1 MKTAI
6 ICIIGLVG
14 SWGHAAA
21 ESLLEGRV
29 RLDSGAPVPG
39 AQVLLFDLADLRAA
53 PLAATTDRSGQ
64 FTLPLATLGGALPER
79 FELGANYPN
88 PFNPSTMIPYQ
99 LPAAMY
105 VRLEV
110 FNILGQRI
118 ATLVDGERPAG
129 FHTAHWD
136 ATDAAGEAVAAG
148 VYLYRL
154 SGDGVQA
161 TRSMLLIDGQAGI
174 PSGRGGSSG
183 SGGEAGAGEDGEAA
197 SVYGLTVSGPE
208 LVPYVDPAFRV
219 QAGMAPLDLVVEAPG
234 RVPPAKAASSGGIL
248 GDVDNTG
255 DVDFFDALLV
265 ALYSRDSSIV
275 MPNNGDISLGDVNAD
290 GQVDLADAWAIAA
303 YLNDPSDPA
312 LPAGIGE
319 PAGPAASLSPDPSTV
334 TFADDGA
341 WHRFTVAAGEPV
353 SVVANPGAD
362 TPRLEITTRSGRGN
376 YCPAEADDDA
386 SREDGQAIYLSG
398 CATGTVAVELRR
410 EADGSVLRT
419 YTFEVTGSPADLVVE
434 SVSVSD
440 STLTPGQSFML
451 SATVRN
457 QGTGAASATT
467 LRWYRSSNRRITT
480 RDTQVGTD
488 AVGALAAAGTSAESI
503 RLTAPSNVGTY
514 YYGACVASVA
524 GESAGNNCS
533 AGVRVTV
540 EAASPDLIVELVSVS
555 DSTLTLGQSF
565 TLSATVRN
573 QGTAESAATT
583 LRYYRSSNRTI
594 SWQDTQVG
602 SDAVDGLAASATSAE
617 SISLTAPSS
626 EGTYYYGACVATVA
640 GEADTRNN
648 CSAAVT
654 ITVAVV
660 TPPGAGGVKNKM
672 YWAGSRGD
680 KIQRSNL
687 DGSGVEGLVTT
698 GLGFPAGIALDVSGG
713 KMYWTDHAQKIQR
726 SNLDGSGVEDLVTTG
741 LRRPHGIALDVSGG
755 KMYWTDLDTDKIQR
769 SNLDGSGVED
779 LVTGLGFPQ
788 GIALDVSGGKMYWTD
803 QHTEKIH
810 RSNLDGSGVEDL
822 VTGLGFPKGI
832 ALDVSG
838 GKMYWTDSVTRKIH
852 RSNLDGSGVEDLV
865 TGLGF
870 PQGIALDVSGGKMY
884 WTDAR
889 KIQRSNLDG
898 SGVEDLVTGLEY
910 YPGGIALGFGVPVEA
925 GTDLGVPAASVSD
938 NILTPGQSF
947 TLSATVHNWGTEP
960 AAATTLRYY
969 RSDDATID
977 NTDTEVGT
985 DAVRGLAAGGASDQS
1000 ISLTAPSS
1008 AGTSYYGACVESVS
1022 GERNTGNNCSSGVS
1036 VSHVPSPIVRIP
1048 DANLRAVIEAALG
1061 TASGA
1066 PITVAKMETL
1076 RGLRANYAG
1085 ISDLTGLEFATY
1097 LTNISL
1103 VDNNITD
1110 VSPLSGLTYLR
1121 GLQLAGNKIMD
1132 QSVLA
1137 SCLRSL
1143 TNLDLLT
1150 LGGTGFADISP
1161 LSGLTN
1167 LSVIELQQNGISD
1180 ISPLSGLTNLEALWL
1195 ESNNITDISPL
1206 GGLTNLISI
1215 VLLNNNITD
1224 LSPIFGLT
1232 NLEWLHLNGN
1242 NITESDISS
1251 LSGLTNLSVLE
1262 LSSSNITDLS
1272 SLSGL
1277 TNLSVLELSSS
1288 NITDLSSLSG
1298 LTNLTDLRLS
1308 DSNITDLS
1316 PLWGLTNLSVLDLSF
1331 NNITDISS
1339 LSGLTNL
1346 SVLNLYSSNIT
1357 DLSPLS
1363 GLTYLSGLNLSS
1375 SNITDLSPLS
1385 GLTYLSGLNLSFNNI
1400 TDISSLVGLTNLT
1413 GLDLRGNALSLSSIN
1428 DHIATL
1434 ESRGVTVRF
1443 ERLRKGDFDIELVFL
1458 DPFTEVQKRVLQ
1470 YAARRWMS
1478 VITEDLPEY
1487 EFTQGWSRTCGDQSF
1502 EIPSGERID
1511 DLRIY
1516 VTSFNDNPHAVG
1528 WGGPSLLREAT
1539 YLPVLGCMGFDLAR
1553 AYLLTTGLHEIG
1565 HVLGFGRVWDELGFY
1580 QNPPNG
1586 DQHFNGPLA
1595 IAAFDDAGG
1604 WDYKG
1609 KKVPLYDRA
1618 HWRRSAFWSSQ
1629 FPESPGELMMPGGG
1643 GALSAITV
1651 QSFADL
1657 GYGVDVTQ
1665 ADPYTLPG
1673 AASAKASAKVVAA
1686 MPARP
1691 GVDVTQADAY
1701 SLPGADPH
1709 GQWSISKDLLLLPGD
1724 DRWRGHLARSP
1735 RAVPELSCGA
1745 GLRREPIHVIDAQG
1759 YIVRTISSD

>member
-1 MKTAI
+1 
-6 ICIIGLVG
+6 
-14 SWGHAAA
+14 
-21 ESLLEGRV
+21 
-29 RLDSGAPVPG
+29 
-39 AQVLLFDLADLRAA
+39 
-53 PLAATTDRSGQ
+53 
-64 FTLPLATLGGALPER
+64 
-79 FELGANYPN
+79 
-88 PFNPSTMIPYQ
+88 
-99 LPAAMY
+99 
-105 VRLEV
+105 
-110 FNILGQRI
+110 
-118 ATLVDGERPAG
+118 
-129 FHTAHWD
+129 
-136 ATDAAGEAVAAG
+136 
-148 VYLYRL
+148 
-154 SGDGVQA
+154 
-161 TRSMLLIDGQAGI
+161 
-174 PSGRGGSSG
+174 
-183 SGGEAGAGEDGEAA
+183 
-197 SVYGLTVSGPE
+197 
-208 LVPYVDPAFRV
+208 
-219 QAGMAPLDLVVEAPG
+219 
-234 RVPPAKAASSGGIL
+234 
-248 GDVDNTG
+248 
-255 DVDFFDALLV
+255 
-265 ALYSRDSSIV
+265 
-275 MPNNGDISLGDVNAD
+275 
-290 GQVDLADAWAIAA
+290 
-303 YLNDPSDPA
+303 
-312 LPAGIGE
+312 
-319 PAGPAASLSPDPSTV
+319 
-334 TFADDGA
+334 
-341 WHRFTVAAGEPV
+341 
-353 SVVANPGAD
+353 
-362 TPRLEITTRSGRGN
+362 
-376 YCPAEADDDA
+376 
-386 SREDGQAIYLSG
+386 
-398 CATGTVAVELRR
+398 
-410 EADGSVLRT
+410 
-419 YTFEVTGSPADLVVE
+419 
-434 SVSVSD
+434 
-440 STLTPGQSFML
+440 
-451 SATVRN
+451 
-457 QGTGAASATT
+457 
-467 LRWYRSSNRRITT
+467 
-480 RDTQVGTD
+480 
-488 AVGALAAAGTSAESI
+488 
-503 RLTAPSNVGTY
+503 
-514 YYGACVASVA
+514 
-524 GESAGNNCS
+524 
-533 AGVRVTV
+533 
-540 EAASPDLIVELVSVS
+540 
-555 DSTLTLGQSF
+555 
-565 TLSATVRN
+565 
-573 QGTAESAATT
+573 
-583 LRYYRSSNRTI
+583 
-594 SWQDTQVG
+594 
-602 SDAVDGLAASATSAE
+602 
-617 SISLTAPSS
+617 
-626 EGTYYYGACVATVA
+626 
-640 GEADTRNN
+640 
-648 CSAAVT
+648 
-654 ITVAVV
+654 
-660 TPPGAGGVKNKM
+660 M
-672 YWAGSRGD
+672 YWAVRGTDTD

-687 DGSGVEGLVTT
+687 DGSGVEDLVTT

-713 KMYWTDHAQKIQR
+713 KMYWTDGSSKIQR
-726 SNLDGSGVEDLVTTG
+726 SSLDGSGVEDLVTTG
-741 LRRPHGIALDVSGG
+741 LGRPNGIALDVSGG

-769 SNLDGSGVED
+769 SNLDGGGVED
-779 LVTGLGFPQ
+779 LVTGLEFPQ

-803 QHTEKIH
+803 QNTDKIQ
-810 RSNLDGSGVEDL
+810 RSNLDGGGVEDL
-822 VTGLGFPKGI
+822 VTGLAFPKGI

-838 GKMYWTDSVTRKIH
+838 GKMYWTDVRKIQ
-852 RSNLDGSGVEDLV
+852 RSNLDGGGVEDLV
-865 TGLGF
+865 TGLVLSN
-870 PQGIALDVSGGKMY
+870 GIALDVSGGKMY
-884 WTDAR
+884 WTDGR

-898 SGVEDLVTGLEY
+898 SGVEDLVTGLEF
-910 YPGGIALGFGVPVEA
+910 PTGIALGFGVPVEA

-947 TLSATVHNWGTEP
+947 TLRATVHNWGTEQ

-1048 DANLRAVIEAALG
+1048 DANLRAAIEAALG

-1076 RGLRANYAG
+1076 QGLTASYAG

-1097 LTNISL
+1097 LRDISL
-1103 VDNNITD
+1103 VANNITD

-1121 GLQLAGNKIMD
+1121 SLQLAGNNITD

-1143 TNLDLLT
+1143 TNLELLT
-1150 LGGTGFADISP
+1150 LGGTGFADISG

-1167 LSVIELQQNGISD
+1167 LLILELQLNGISD
-1180 ISPLSGLTNLEALWL
+1180 ISPLSGLTNLELLWL
-1195 ESNNITDISPL
+1195 EDNNITDISPL
-1206 GGLTNLISI
+1206 GGLTNLTSI

-1224 LSPIFGLT
+1224 LSPLSGLT

-1242 NITESDISS
+1242 NITESDIS
-1251 LSGLTNLSVLE
+1251 L
-1262 LSSSNITDLS
+1262 
-1272 SLSGL
+1272 LSGL

-1308 DSNITDLS
+1308 FSNITDL
-1316 PLWGLTNLSVLDLSF
+1316 
-1331 NNITDISS
+1331 SS

-1346 SVLNLYSSNIT
+1346 SVLNLFFS
-1357 DLSPLS
+1357 
-1363 GLTYLSGLNLSS
+1363 
-1375 SNITDLSPLS
+1375 
-1385 GLTYLSGLNLSFNNI
+1385 NI

-1413 GLDLRGNALSLSSIN
+1413 ELDLRGNALSLSSIN

-1434 ESRGVTVRF
+1434 ESRGVTVLF
-1443 ERLRKGDFDIELVFL
+1443 ERFRKGDFDIELVFL

-1487 EFTQGWSRTCGDQSF
+1487 EFTRGWSGQCGDQSYA
-1502 EIPSGERID
+1502 IPSGERID

-1516 VTSFNDNPHAVG
+1516 VTSFVTSFDDNPDAVG

-1539 YLPVLGCMGFDLAR
+1539 YLPVLGCMGFDLER
-1553 AYLLTTGLHEIG
+1553 ADLLITGLHEMG
-1565 HVLGFGRVWDELGFY
+1565 HVLGFGTVWDELGFY

-1586 DQHFNGPLA
+1586 DKHFNGPLA

-1609 KKVPLYDRA
+1609 KKVPLNDSA